1 MRRKWIWLLVGWL
14 MILGVVACGRA
25 VSSLSLGAAPTA
37 PPDTPVAKTVVS
49 TATAEPAG
57 TPTPLWTAVPTIPIP
72 SDTTLQKLVIRA
84 KEDLAKRLSIE
95 VDQIGLIEAKAVEWS
110 DTSLGC
116 PKPGMMYAQV
126 ITPGYRVVPSSP
138 FPSCPWPLMAYNPE
152 SHECLLTDRRHR
164 NKTESLGIPVV

>member
-126 ITPGYRVVPSSP
+126 ITPGYRVVLEAEGETYEYHTDQGRVVVLCEGASSP
-138 FPSCPWPLMAYNPE
+138 GMPSE
-152 SHECLLTDRRHR
+152 R
-164 NKTESLGIPVV
+164 